1 MKEKKKK
8 EIDRKKKDGQK
19 EGKKQK
25 NENNFRGTRQD
36 MIWYDNGRYDKM
48 MDVTRCLV
56 PQHYV
61 CSAATRIPRRRFQE
75 LNI

>member
-25 NENNFRGTRQD
+25 TENNFRRTRQD
-36 MIWYDNGRYDKM
+36 MVWQWKIRQDDGRHPM
-48 MDVTRCLV
+48 SGPTALRLQCC
-56 PQHYV
+56 H
-61 CSAATRIPRRRFQE
+61 
-75 LNI
+75 